1 VLKKTKAQFAIEF
14 IVLIAFMF
22 LIFVGFIAVITSKI
36 IEAKENERQKIAED
50 IATLARNEINL
61 AKSASNGYSRTF
73 NLPRKIKGIGYDIE
87 IIENRELVV
96 TYIDKEYVSFLPEKV
111 CGDVFLPNNEVS
123 KEKDIVCANS
133 NLDETQCQNAE
144 DFGLCD
150 DLDGELLPGTICCCF
165 LRYGLCSSYP

>member
-1 VLKKTKAQFAIEF
+1 MLKKTKAQFAIEF

-22 LIFVGFIAVITSKI
+22 LVFVGFIAVITSTI

-111 CGDVFLPNNEVS
+111 EGNINPGENTIM
-123 KEKDIVCANS
+123 KESDTVYVNV
-133 NLDETQCQNAE
+133 NT
-144 DFGLCD
+144 
-150 DLDGELLPGTICCCF
+150 
-165 LRYGLCSSYP
+165 

>member
-1 VLKKTKAQFAIEF
+1 MLKKTKAQFAIEF

-111 CGDVFLPNNEVS
+111 EGNINPGENTIM
-123 KEKDIVCANS
+123 KESDTVYVNV
-133 NLDETQCQNAE
+133 NT
-144 DFGLCD
+144 
-150 DLDGELLPGTICCCF
+150 
-165 LRYGLCSSYP
+165 

>member
-1 VLKKTKAQFAIEF
+1 
-14 IVLIAFMF
+14 MF

-123 KEKDIVCANS
+123 KEKDIVCVNS
-133 NLDETQCQNAE
+133 NFDNKIQCQSAQGL
-144 DFGLCD
+144 GLCD

-165 LRYGLCSSYP
+165 LRYGLCG

>member
-111 CGDVFLPNNEVS
+111 EGNINPGENTIM
-123 KEKDIVCANS
+123 KESDTVYVNV
-133 NLDETQCQNAE
+133 NT
-144 DFGLCD
+144 
-150 DLDGELLPGTICCCF
+150 
-165 LRYGLCSSYP
+165 